1 MIIPNAIHKI
11 RLMEIYIAA
20 NHLRSNLMIGIK
32 NIYILVPSNSTMKK
46 GLTFSP
52 LPLSSVE
59 PGVQGC

>member
-1 MIIPNAIHKI
+1 
-11 RLMEIYIAA
+11 MEIYIAA
-20 NHLRSNLMIGIK
+20 NHLRSNLMVEIK